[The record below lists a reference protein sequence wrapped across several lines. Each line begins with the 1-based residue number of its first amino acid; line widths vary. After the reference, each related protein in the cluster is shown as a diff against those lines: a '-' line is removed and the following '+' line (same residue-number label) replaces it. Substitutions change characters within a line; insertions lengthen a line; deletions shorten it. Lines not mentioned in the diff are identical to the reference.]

1 MSPPQWTADHGTLL
15 KSLRQQAELDVAT
28 LARKHM
34 LSGTQV
40 VQLEEGGDSAFYN
53 PDIKF
58 ATGRRLLQAL
68 GHDLPEQASTRR
80 LTTFTIQEKTQIQG
94 GEPRSSISWAPQY
107 IAWPLLALL
116 IAMGFL
122 GLYVENA
129 PNEITAE
136 PVPPAN
142 TTAPDTAAVPAP
154 RN

>member
-1 MSPPQWTADHGTLL
+1 MSPPQWTADHGMLL
-15 KSLRQQAELDVAT
+15 KSLRQQAGLDVAT

-68 GHDLPEQASTRR
+68 GHDLPDQASTRR
-80 LTTFTIQEKTQIQG
+80 LTTTPTLVKSQMQG
-94 GEPRSSISWAPQY
+94 LEPRRSISWAPQY
-107 IAWPLLALL
+107 IVWPLLALL

-136 PVPPAN
+136 PIPPAN
-142 TTAPDTAAVPAP
+142 STAPDKAAAPAP
-154 RN
+154 RH